1 MSISFNVN
9 VNYAKALEKLSEN
22 NLYNGYA
29 FTSAEKNYILWIKSF
44 LITTT
49 NDSLVITPYLNKN
62 KPNIKKSTVIKKS
75 EIKCFTHG
83 KIMKAFEIKLKDGK
97 TIKYSTSA
105 VEYDK
110 IVERFNQ
117 WLLEDLK

>member
-29 FTSAEKNYILWIKSF
+29 FTSAEKNYVLWIKSF

-62 KPNIKKSTVIKKS
+62 KPNIKKSTVIMKP
-75 EIKCFTHG
+75 EIQCFSCG

-97 TIKYSTSA
+97 TIKYSTRA

-117 WLLEDLK
+117 WLLED